1 MNTDPSVPPRTPGQ
15 AARDARKDPPAI
27 APAVAV
33 ALAEECR
40 HVARRL
46 RQEALRAL
54 GLYPVNDHAAVR
66 PAAVRIA
73 SALAEQSGT
82 PVALVDLD
90 PETPEST
97 DARDQPAPPRA
108 SPSSS
113 ASSSASSQSSP
124 SITAEPLLR
133 TRWLGT
139 DQVAVLTLPD
149 NHSRSVGVGLL
160 EVQRLLE
167 SGREMFDHLLID
179 LTGLERHGEHLAAAA
194 LCDAVL
200 LVARAGRTSEADIL
214 RARLT
219 LPTQAIVGVLLMGAP
234 R

>member
-1 MNTDPSVPPRTPGQ
+1 MKTDPSVTPQ
-15 AARDARKDPPAI
+15 SARKARSKPRLNPPAI

-90 PETPEST
+90 PEDPETPQTPEK
-97 DARDQPAPPRA
+97 PASA
-108 SPSSS
+108 SPETATSASG
-113 ASSSASSQSSP
+113 ASSSRSSP
-124 SITAEPLLR
+124 SIAAQPLLR

-219 LPTQAIVGVLLMGAP
+219 LQTQAIVGVLLMGAP